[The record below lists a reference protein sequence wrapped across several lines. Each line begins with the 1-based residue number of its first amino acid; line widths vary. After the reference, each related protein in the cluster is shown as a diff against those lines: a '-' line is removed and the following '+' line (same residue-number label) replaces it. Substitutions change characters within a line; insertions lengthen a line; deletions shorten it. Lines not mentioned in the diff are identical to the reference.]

1 MKIERI
7 INGIT
12 VVIELT
18 SGELFQAHKEY
29 EKDCHREDVLGKL
42 KSILKE
48 VISDTNIDDY
58 CGNDALEVC
67 ITDPS
72 FDENL
77 IRCLVNC
84 FENNLSKNDGYYE
97 SFWET
102 VKQTLEDELSD
113 QHYDAEN
120 SADVF
125 IIIKERN
132 NDTVSIL
139 KRGEK
144 DAEIVKIVPNEN
156 RLYVSD
162 LSILINRKNRD
173 FLNNLL
179 VNGGI

>member
-7 INGIT
+7 INGQTIEF
-12 VVIELT
+12 ELT

-29 EKDCHREDVLGKL
+29 EKDCHREDVLDKL
-42 KSILKE
+42 KSMLKE

-58 CGNDALEVC
+58 CQNEDLEVC

-72 FDENL
+72 FDESFV
-77 IRCLVNC
+77 RYLVNC

-113 QHYDAEN
+113 QHYDAEG
-120 SADVF
+120 SADTF
-125 IIIKERN
+125 DIIKERN
-132 NDTVSIL
+132 DIVSIL

-144 DAEIVKIVPNEN
+144 DTEIIRIVPNEDK
-156 RLYVSD
+156 LYVSD
-162 LSILINRKNRD
+162 LSVLLNRKNRD

-179 VNGGI
+179 VNGSI